1 MKMVTTIL
9 QYMPMTFVSKATMK
23 ANSSLTG
30 GFNHM
35 TFSPTIATLQHLS
48 VFDPQTLL
56 VLDAMTLGE
65 MDQSS

>member
-1 MKMVTTIL
+1 
-9 QYMPMTFVSKATMK
+9 
-23 ANSSLTG
+23 
-30 GFNHM
+30 M